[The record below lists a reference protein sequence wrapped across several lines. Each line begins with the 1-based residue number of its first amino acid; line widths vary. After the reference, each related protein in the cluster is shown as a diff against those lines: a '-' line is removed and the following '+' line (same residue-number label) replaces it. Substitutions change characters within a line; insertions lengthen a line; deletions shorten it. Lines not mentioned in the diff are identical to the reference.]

1 MVQTIQVVAHITA
14 LSGKEAEVESTL
26 SGLVEPTRQ
35 EPGCIH
41 YELLQNLNN
50 PTEFTLLEEWESQN
64 ALDGHTAAAHTKAA
78 EAKME
83 SLIKKSPPDV
93 RFYRSLT

>member
-1 MVQTIQVVAHITA
+1 MVQTIRVVAHITA
-14 LSGKEAEVESTL
+14 RSGKEASVKSTL

-35 EPGCIH
+35 EPGCIR

-50 PTEFTLLEEWESQN
+50 LAEFTLLEEWESQT
-64 ALDGHTAAAHTKAA
+64 ALDGHTAAADTKAA
-78 EAKME
+78 ETKME
-83 SLIKKSPPDV
+83 SLIEKSPPDV

>member
-1 MVQTIQVVAHITA
+1 MIETIRVVAHITA
-14 LSGKEAEVESTL
+14 RSGKEAEVKSTL
-26 SGLVEPTRQ
+26 RGLVEPTRQ

-41 YELLQNLNN
+41 YQLLQNLNKLA
-50 PTEFTLLEEWESQN
+50 EFTLLEEWESQT

-78 EAKME
+78 EALVE
-83 SLIKKSPPDV
+83 RLIEKSPPDV